1 MPISNRYADFGCS
14 PLTEIE
20 EDSEALENVKLES
33 FESGYQA
40 GWEDA
45 VKAHSDGTQK
55 AISEL
60 GQRLEDMSFT
70 YHEVYAKLTLALKP
84 LMVNII
90 LKLLPTIAEQSLHV
104 HILQEVK
111 RVSDLL
117 CMSNM
122 AHASLTKE
130 HDNDDDFQG
139 RFRRAAE
146 RR

>member
-1 MPISNRYADFGCS
+1 MTISTEVLDELLHGVKNAD
-14 PLTEIE
+14 
-20 EDSEALENVKLES
+20 DSLGDQGLMK
-33 FESGYQA
+33 
-40 GWEDA
+40 
-45 VKAHSDGTQK
+45 
-55 AISEL
+55 EL
-60 GQRLEDMSFT
+60 KVRLMERM
-70 YHEVYAKLTLALKP
+70 L
-84 LMVNII
+84 
-90 LKLLPTIAEQSLHV
+90 
-104 HILQEVK
+104 